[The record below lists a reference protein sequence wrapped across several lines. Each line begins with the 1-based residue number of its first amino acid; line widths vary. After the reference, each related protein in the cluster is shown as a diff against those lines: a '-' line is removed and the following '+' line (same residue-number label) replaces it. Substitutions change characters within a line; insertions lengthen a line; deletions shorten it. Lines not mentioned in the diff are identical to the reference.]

1 MVKILGQ
8 DIDSKS
14 WVEAIKNKRKSSDV
28 SKSQSKFKFG
38 SIRGKTF
45 KALNDVLGIEEVQTV
60 TTSHANKLWV
70 AKILINRASSKQE
83 RDDNIGRNNDIGTV
97 ANSGKGINSEEF
109 TIIHDSRSRHINYAK
124 ANPSYQDRESIIEYT
139 LSTNKVYIVNLS
151 AVPYVK
157 LELQNRPNEIQVNP
171 ISNWS
176 DVNSMGR
183 NIPFAIY
190 TGGNS
195 SFSIDISWFS
205 NQPGVPNDVLAKCKL
220 LESWSK
226 ADGYKSSPPLLKIV
240 WGGSKIFDN
249 HTYILKSA
257 TYKLSNFNSISVTPN
272 YSYCTYS
279 YYGRGE
285 NDNKIISSK
294 ISNSYRNQLLYPSM
308 ATQSL
313 VFQQVVTNNT
323 RHIDIIPEDLLSGV
337 IGISKSNS

>member
-45 KALNDVLGIEEVQTV
+45 KIINDVLGIEEVQTV

-83 RDDNIGRNNDIGTV
+83 RDNNIGRNNDIDTV
-97 ANSGKGINSEEF
+97 ANSGKGINSRES
-109 TIIHDSRSRHINYAK
+109 TIIRDRGSKKTDYAK
-124 ANPSYQDRESIIEYT
+124 ANPSYQDRESLIEYT
-139 LSTNKVYIVNLS
+139 INTNKVYIVNIS

-226 ADGYKSSPPLLKIV
+226 ADGYKSSPPLLKII

-257 TYKLSNFNSISVTPN
+257 TYRLSNFNSVSVTPN
-272 YSYCTYS
+272 YNHN
-279 YYGRGE
+279 GM
-285 NDNKIISSK
+285 K

-313 VFQQVVTNNT
+313 VFQQVVTSNT

>member
-14 WVEAIKNKRKSSDV
+14 WIEAIKNKRKSSKNTDV
-28 SKSQSKFKFG
+28 ANSQSEFKFG

-45 KALNDVLGIEEVQTV
+45 KAINEVLDTEVAQTV
-60 TTSHANKLWV
+60 ATSHANKLWV

-83 RDDNIGRNNDIGTV
+83 RDGNVGRNNDTGTV
-97 ANSGKGINSEEF
+97 ANSGKGINSKES
-109 TIIHDSRSRHINYAK
+109 TIIRDRMSKKTDYAK
-124 ANPSYQDRESIIEYT
+124 ANPSYQDRESLIEYT
-139 LSTNKVYIVNLS
+139 VNTNKVYIVNIS
-151 AVPYVK
+151 AIPYVK

-205 NQPGVPNDVLAKCKL
+205 DQPNVPHDVLAKCKL

-226 ADGYKSSPPLLKIV
+226 ADGYKSSPPLLKII

-257 TYKLSNFNSISVTPN
+257 TYRLSNFNSVSVTPQ
-272 YSYCTYS
+272 YDKDS
-279 YYGRGE
+279 
-285 NDNKIISSK
+285 NKK
-294 ISNSYRNQLLYPSM
+294 ISNLYRNQLLYPSM

-313 VFQQVVTNNT
+313 VFQQVVTSNT

-337 IGISKSNS
+337 VGIYK

>member
-14 WVEAIKNKRKSSDV
+14 WIEAIKNKRKSSKNTDV
-28 SKSQSKFKFG
+28 SNKNTEVSDSQPEFKFG

-45 KALNDVLGIEEVQTV
+45 KAINDVLDTEVAQTV
-60 TTSHANKLWV
+60 ATSHANKLWV
-70 AKILINRASSKQE
+70 AKILINRATSKQE
-83 RDDNIGRNNDIGTV
+83 RDNNIGRNNDTGTV
-97 ANSGKGINSEEF
+97 ANSGKGIESKES
-109 TIIHDSRSRHINYAK
+109 TIILDSRGKGINYAK
-124 ANPSYQDRESIIEYT
+124 ANPSYKAYKDRESLIEYT
-139 LSTNKVYIVNLS
+139 VNTNKVYIVNIS
-151 AVPYVK
+151 AIPYVK

-205 NQPGVPNDVLAKCKL
+205 NQPNVPNDVLAKCKL

-249 HTYILKSA
+249 HLYILKSA
-257 TYKLSNFNSISVTPN
+257 TYRLSNFNSVSVTPN
-272 YSYCTYS
+272 Y
-279 YYGRGE
+279 GGKDGNE
-285 NDNKIISSK
+285 K

>member
-14 WVEAIKNKRKSSDV
+14 WIEAIKNKRKSSKNTDV
-28 SKSQSKFKFG
+28 SNSQSEFKFG

-45 KALNDVLGIEEVQTV
+45 KAINDVLDTEVAQTV
-60 TTSHANKLWV
+60 ATSHANKLWV
-70 AKILINRASSKQE
+70 SKILINRASSKQE
-83 RDDNIGRNNDIGTV
+83 RDNSVGRNNDIDTV
-97 ANSGKGINSEEF
+97 ANSGKGINSKES
-109 TIIHDSRSRHINYAK
+109 TVILDSRSRHIDYAK
-124 ANPSYQDRESIIEYT
+124 ANPSYQGQPGDPSYRYKDL
-139 LSTNKVYIVNLS
+139 LSRNKVYIVNLS

-205 NQPGVPNDVLAKCKL
+205 DQPNVPHDVLAKCKL

-257 TYKLSNFNSISVTPN
+257 TYKLSNFNSVSVTPE
-272 YSYCTYS
+272 YEK
-279 YYGRGE
+279 G
-285 NDNKIISSK
+285 SSKK
-294 ISNSYRNQLLYPSM
+294 ISNSYRDQFLYPSM

-313 VFQQVVTNNT
+313 VFQQVVTSNT

-337 IGISKSNS
+337 IGIIK

>member
-14 WVEAIKNKRKSSDV
+14 WVEAIKNRRKSSKNTDV
-28 SKSQSKFKFG
+28 SNSQSEFKFG

-45 KALNDVLGIEEVQTV
+45 KAINDVLDTEVAQTV
-60 TTSHANKLWV
+60 ATSHANKLWV
-70 AKILINRASSKQE
+70 SKILINRASSKLE
-83 RDDNIGRNNDIGTV
+83 RDNSMGRNNDIDTV
-97 ANSGKGINSEEF
+97 ANSGKGIESRES
-109 TIIHDSRSRHINYAK
+109 TIILNSRGKERDYAK
-124 ANPSYQDRESIIEYT
+124 ANPSYQNRENLVKYIN
-139 LSTNKVYIVNLS
+139 TNKVYIINIS

-176 DVNSMGR
+176 DVSSMGR

-205 NQPGVPNDVLAKCKL
+205 NQPNVPHDVLAKCKL

-240 WGGSKIFDN
+240 WGNSNIFDN

-257 TYKLSNFNSISVTPN
+257 TYKLSNFNSVSVTPE
-272 YSYCTYS
+272 YD
-279 YYGRGE
+279 E
-285 NDNKIISSK
+285 NGNK
-294 ISNSYRNQLLYPSM
+294 ISNSYRDQLLYPSM

-313 VFQQVVTNNT
+313 VFQQVVTSNT
-323 RHIDIIPEDLLSGV
+323 RHIDIIPENLLSGV
-337 IGISKSNS
+337 IGIYK

>member
-14 WVEAIKNKRKSSDV
+14 WIEAIKNKRKSSKNTDV
-28 SKSQSKFKFG
+28 ANSQSEFKFG

-45 KALNDVLGIEEVQTV
+45 KAINDVLDTEVAQTV
-60 TTSHANKLWV
+60 ATSHANKLWV

-83 RDDNIGRNNDIGTV
+83 KDNNIGRNNDTGTV
-97 ANSGKGINSEEF
+97 ANSGKGINSKES
-109 TIIHDSRSRHINYAK
+109 TIILDRGSKKTDYAK
-124 ANPSYQDRESIIEYT
+124 ANLSYQDRGQVYRDL
-139 LSTNKVYIVNLS
+139 LSRNKVYIVNIS

-205 NQPGVPNDVLAKCKL
+205 DQPNVPHDVLAKCKL

-240 WGGSKIFDN
+240 WGGSENKIFDN

-257 TYKLSNFNSISVTPN
+257 TYRLSNFNSVSVTPG
-272 YSYCTYS
+272 YEKDSLKRITS
-279 YYGRGE
+279 
-285 NDNKIISSK
+285 KK
-294 ISNSYRNQLLYPSM
+294 ISNSYRDQFLYPSM

-323 RHIDIIPEDLLSGV
+323 RHIDIIPENLLLGV
-337 IGISKSNS
+337 KGISKSNP

>member
-14 WVEAIKNKRKSSDV
+14 WVEAIKNKRKSSKNTDV
-28 SKSQSKFKFG
+28 SNSQSEFKFG

-45 KALNDVLGIEEVQTV
+45 KAINDVLDTEVAQTV
-60 TTSHANKLWV
+60 ATSHANKLWV
-70 AKILINRASSKQE
+70 SKILINRASSKQE
-83 RDDNIGRNNDIGTV
+83 RDNNVGRNNDIDTV
-97 ANSGKGINSEEF
+97 ANSGKGIESKES
-109 TIIHDSRSRHINYAK
+109 TIILDSRSRGIDYTK
-124 ANPSYQDRESIIEYT
+124 ANPLYQDRESLIEYT
-139 LSTNKVYIVNLS
+139 VNTNKVYIVNIS

-157 LELQNRPNEIQVNP
+157 LELQNRPNEIPVNP

-205 NQPGVPNDVLAKCKL
+205 DQPNVPNDVLAKCKL

-226 ADGYKSSPPLLKIV
+226 ADGYKSSPPLLKII

-257 TYKLSNFNSISVTPN
+257 TYKLSNFNSVSVTPK
-272 YSYCTYS
+272 YKD
-279 YYGRGE
+279 G
-285 NDNKIISSK
+285 KK

-313 VFQQVVTNNT
+313 VFQQVVTSNT

>member
-14 WVEAIKNKRKSSDV
+14 WIEAIKNKRKSSKNTDV
-28 SKSQSKFKFG
+28 ANSQSEFKFG

-45 KALNDVLGIEEVQTV
+45 KAINDVLDTEVAQTV
-60 TTSHANKLWV
+60 ATSHANKLWV
-70 AKILINRASSKQE
+70 AKILINRATSKQE
-83 RDDNIGRNNDIGTV
+83 RDNNIGRNNDISTV
-97 ANSGKGINSEEF
+97 ANSGKGINSKKS
-109 TIIHDSRSRHINYAK
+109 TIIRDRKGKGIDYAK
-124 ANPSYQDRESIIEYT
+124 ANPSYQGQPGDQSYRYKDL
-139 LSTNKVYIVNLS
+139 LSRNKVYIVNLS

-205 NQPGVPNDVLAKCKL
+205 DQPNVPHDVLAKCKL

-240 WGGSKIFDN
+240 WGDSKIFEN
-249 HTYILKSA
+249 HLYILKSA
-257 TYKLSNFNSISVTPN
+257 TYRLSNFNSVSVKPE
-272 YSYCTYS
+272 YDGDS
-279 YYGRGE
+279 G
-285 NDNKIISSK
+285 KK
-294 ISNSYRNQLLYPSM
+294 ISNSYRDQFLYPSM

-323 RHIDIIPEDLLSGV
+323 RHIDIIPENLLLGV
-337 IGISKSNS
+337 KGIIKSNP